1 MKLYAFTDV
10 IGGLNVQQPAF
21 SCSEKFTLTAGYV
34 AYIDLILDQG
44 SAEVTLIV
52 DKAPKLSTGAL
63 IGIIVGG
70 VALAVLIGVGIYC
83 FIKKRKAKLTAEYEK
98 LN

>member
-1 MKLYAFTDV
+1 M
-10 IGGLNVQQPAF
+10 
-21 SCSEKFTLTAGYV
+21 
-34 AYIDLILDQG
+34 
-44 SAEVTLIV
+44 VTLIV

-70 VALAVLIGVGIYC
+70 VALVVLIGVGIFC
-83 FIKKRKAKLTAEYEK
+83 FIKKRKAKVTATYDK